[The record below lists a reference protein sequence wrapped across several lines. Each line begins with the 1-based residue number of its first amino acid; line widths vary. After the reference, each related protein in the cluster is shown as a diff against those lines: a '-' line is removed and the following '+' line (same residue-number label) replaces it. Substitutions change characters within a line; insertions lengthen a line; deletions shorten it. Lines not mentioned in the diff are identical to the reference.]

1 MRKYICIFL
10 LCFGF
15 LSISHNAYSQAST
28 VLKVVKRAKDMYD
41 LYNFINDKVHFF
53 DKKEHQTTVSKT
65 NYGECDWSK
74 IQLYHMNQPKVKY
87 GSSVYSKYY
96 TNNYANNY
104 TKNYSKVIYY
114 SEVSSILKQNSYSY
128 SPVPM
133 PAYGLKNS
141 SHNFA
146 FYRYDDLFIKKQP
159 NRGIEYMPI
168 VEFSTPLPRYVVSQ
182 YEIREL
188 SIP

>member
-1 MRKYICIFL
+1 MRRYICIFL

-15 LSISHNAYSQAST
+15 LSISHNADSQAST
-28 VLKVVKRAKDMYD
+28 VWKIVKRAKDMYD
-41 LYNFINDKVHFF
+41 LYNFINDKVDFY

-65 NYGECDWSK
+65 SYGECDWSK

-96 TNNYANNY
+96 ASNY
-104 TKNYSKVIYY
+104 TKNYSKVVYY
-114 SEVSSILKQNSYSY
+114 SEVSRFLKQSSYSY

-133 PAYGLKNS
+133 PTYVPKNS
-141 SHNFA
+141 SPNFA
-146 FYRYDDLFIKKQP
+146 FYRHDNLFIKKQP

-168 VEFSTPLPRYVVSQ
+168 VEFSTPLPRHVVSQ

-188 SIP
+188 LIP